1 MKFNLFPAWVGAS
14 SVSSDNPR
22 GLDDSDEHSNRLPEG
37 LRSALGSI
45 LSINTRVAT
54 FEEVIKLN

>member
-1 MKFNLFPAWVGAS
+1 MKFNLFPAWVGA
-14 SVSSDNPR
+14 SSDNPR